1 MPNGVDLP
9 AAGGYVGG
17 QTEEDA
23 EMPARLRRHAR
34 TGRPWCD
41 PRLLARLEK
50 HPGRRLRKQQP
61 GPRPRHVRHG
71 R

>member
-17 QTEEDA
+17 QAEED
-23 EMPARLRRHAR
+23 EETLELLRRHR
-34 TGRPWCD
+34 LTGWPWCD

-50 HPGRRLRKQQP
+50 RRGRRLRKQQP
-61 GPRPRHVRHG
+61 GPRHVRHG